1 MKNLIFFLPSFSDYG
16 AGNSTLRLCKSLKK
30 KDYQINII
38 SLGKNSQ
45 KKKLKKIGCK
55 IFEINSKNVFSS
67 MKLIVPLVNKIYNSK
82 MEKNIFISSIHH
94 ANVFSI
100 IFLKKIKKLKIIG
113 IERTDISELLI
124 FNNLYNYIKNLIIYF
139 LVKIYY
145 KKADLI
151 ISNSISG
158 KNDLIKLC
166 NTTVLSIPSPSF
178 LHLKYKRTLKKI
190 KKLKIIS
197 VGRLSREKGYN
208 VIIEALNKIKIKN
221 FSLTI
226 LGDGPEKENLKVMI
240 KDYNLKKK
248 IKLVGFKR
256 NTSKYYKKAN
266 LFINA
271 SHFEGFPNAV
281 VEAISH
287 NIPVIC
293 SNSKG
298 GIKEIIL
305 NGRGGDLF
313 KVNDSNQ
320 LSKKI
325 TSYYRDPEKLNKK
338 LILSRNNI
346 KKYSISEH
354 TKKYQNIFNNI

>member
-1 MKNLIFFLPSFSDYG
+1 MKNLIFFLPSFSYYG
-16 AGNSTLRLCKSLKK
+16 AGNSTLRLCKTLDKK
-30 KDYQINII
+30 NYQISII
-38 SLGKNSQ
+38 SLGKNFQ
-45 KKKLKKIGCK
+45 KSKLKKIGCK
-55 IFEINSKNVFSS
+55 IFEINSNNVFRS
-67 MKLIVPLVNKIYNSK
+67 MKLIIPLVNKIYEAK
-82 MEKNIFISSIHH
+82 MDKNIFISSIHH

-100 IFLKKIKKLKIIG
+100 IFLRTIKNLKIIG
-113 IERTDISELLI
+113 IERTDINELLI
-124 FNNLYNYIKNLIIYF
+124 FDNLFNYIKNLLIYL

-151 ISNSISG
+151 ISNSIRG

-166 NTTVLSIPSPSF
+166 KTKVLNIPSPSF
-178 LHLKYKRTLKKI
+178 LSLKFKKPLKKI

-197 VGRLSREKGYN
+197 VGRLSKEKGYD
-208 VIIEALNKIKIKN
+208 VIIKALSKLQIKD

-226 LGDGPEKENLKVMI
+226 LGDGPEKENLKTMI
-240 KDYNLKKK
+240 KDYNLQKK

-256 NTSKYYKKAN
+256 YTSKYYKKAN

-287 NIPVIC
+287 NLPVIC

-313 KVNDSNQ
+313 RVNDSNQ

-325 TSYYRDPEKLNKK
+325 TSYYRDPKKLNRK

-354 TKKYQNIFNNI
+354 VKKYHNIFNNI

>member
-1 MKNLIFFLPSFSDYG
+1 MKNLIFFLPSFSNYG
-16 AGNSTLRLCKSLKK
+16 AGNSTLRLCKILDK
-30 KDYQINII
+30 KDYQISII
-38 SLGKNSQ
+38 SLGKNFQ
-45 KKKLKKIGCK
+45 KSKLKKIGCK
-55 IFEINSKNVFSS
+55 IFEINSNNVFRS
-67 MKLIVPLVNKIYNSK
+67 MKLIIPLVNKIYEAK

-100 IFLKKIKKLKIIG
+100 IFLRTIKNLKIIG

-124 FNNLYNYIKNLIIYF
+124 FNNLFNYIKNLLIYF

-166 NTTVLSIPSPSF
+166 KTTVLNIPSPSF
-178 LHLKYKRTLKKI
+178 LSLKYKKHVKKI
-190 KKLKIIS
+190 RKLKIIS
-197 VGRLSREKGYN
+197 VGRLSKEKGYD
-208 VIIEALNKIKIKN
+208 IIIKALSKLQTKD

-226 LGDGPEKENLKVMI
+226 LGDGPEKENLKTMI
-240 KDYNLKKK
+240 KYYNLQKK

-287 NIPVIC
+287 NLPVIC

-298 GIKEIIL
+298 GIREIL
-305 NGRGGDLF
+305 LDGRGGDLF
-313 KVNDSNQ
+313 RVNDSNQ
-320 LSKKI
+320 LLKKI
-325 TSYYRDPEKLNKK
+325 TSYYRDPKKLNKK

-354 TKKYQNIFNNI
+354 VKKYQNIFNNI

>member
-16 AGNSTLRLCKSLKK
+16 AGNSTLRLCKSLNK
-30 KDYQINII
+30 KDYQISII
-38 SLGKNSQ
+38 SLGKNFQ
-45 KKKLKKIGCK
+45 KNKLKKIGCK

-67 MKLIVPLVNKIYNSK
+67 MKLIVPLVNKIYEPK

-100 IFLKKIKKLKIIG
+100 IFLRKIKNLKIIG

-124 FNNLYNYIKNLIIYF
+124 FNNLFNYIKNLIIYL

-151 ISNSISG
+151 ISNSLSG

-166 NTTVLSIPSPSF
+166 NTKVLNIPSPSF
-178 LHLKYKRTLKKI
+178 LCLKYKKTLKKNR
-190 KKLKIIS
+190 KLKMIS
-197 VGRLSREKGYN
+197 VGRLSKEKGYN
-208 VIIEALNKIKIKN
+208 VIIEALNKLKIKN

-226 LGDGPEKENLKVMI
+226 LGEGPEKNKLATMI
-240 KDYNLKKK
+240 KDNNLQIK
-248 IKLVGFKR
+248 IKLVGFQR

-287 NIPVIC
+287 NVPVIC

-298 GIKEIIL
+298 GVKEIIL
-305 NGRGGDLF
+305 NGKGGDLF
-313 KVNDSNQ
+313 RVDDANQ

-325 TSYYRDPEKLNKK
+325 TSFYKDPKKLNKK

-354 TKKYQNIFNNI
+354 VKKYENIFNNI

>member
-1 MKNLIFFLPSFSDYG
+1 MKNLIFFLPSFSNYG
-16 AGNSTLRLCKSLKK
+16 AGNSTLRLCKGLNKK
-30 KDYQINII
+30 NYKVSII
-38 SLGKNSQ
+38 SIGKNFQ

-55 IFEINSKNVFSS
+55 IFEINSKNVYSS

-82 MEKNIFISSIHH
+82 IEKNIFISSIHH

-100 IFLKKIKKLKIIG
+100 IFLRKFKNLKIIS

-124 FNNLYNYIKNLIIYF
+124 FNDFFSYIKNLIIYL

-166 NTTVLSIPSPSF
+166 STKVLNIPSPSF
-178 LHLKYKRTLKKI
+178 LGLRYKKTVNKNRELKM
-190 KKLKIIS
+190 IS
-197 VGRLSREKGYN
+197 VGRLSKEKGYS
-208 VIIEALNKIKIKN
+208 VIIEALNKLKIKN

-226 LGDGPEKENLKVMI
+226 LGDGPEENNLKTMI
-240 KDYNLKKK
+240 KNYNLQKK

-271 SHFEGFPNAV
+271 SHFEGFPNSV

-287 NIPVIC
+287 NLPVIC

-305 NGRGGDLF
+305 NGKGGDLF
-313 KVNDSNQ
+313 RVNDVNQ

-325 TSYYRDPEKLNKK
+325 TSYYRDPKKLNKK
-338 LILSRNNI
+338 LTLSRNNI

-354 TKKYQNIFNNI
+354 VKKYQNIFDNI

>member
-1 MKNLIFFLPSFSDYG
+1 MKNLIFFLPSFSAYG
-16 AGNSTLRLCKSLKK
+16 AGNSTLRLCKSLNKK
-30 KDYQINII
+30 EYQISII
-38 SLGKNSQ
+38 SLGKNFQ
-45 KKKLKKIGCK
+45 KNRLKKIGCK
-55 IFEINSKNVFSS
+55 VFEINSKNVFSS
-67 MKLIVPLVNKIYNSK
+67 MKLIAPLVNKIYDSK

-124 FNNLYNYIKNLIIYF
+124 FSNLFSYIKNMIIYF
-139 LVKIYY
+139 LVKVYY

-166 NTTVLSIPSPSF
+166 KTRVINIPSPSF
-178 LHLKYKRTLKKI
+178 LSLKYKKSMKKNS
-190 KKLKIIS
+190 KLKLIS
-197 VGRLSREKGYN
+197 VGRLSKEKGYK
-208 VIIEALNKIKIKN
+208 VIIEALNKLKIKN

-226 LGDGPEKENLKVMI
+226 LGDGPERDNLKAMI
-240 KDYNLKKK
+240 KGYNLQKK
-248 IKLVGFKR
+248 IKLMGFKE
-256 NTSKYYKKAN
+256 NTGKYYKKAN

-287 NIPVIC
+287 NLPIIC

-313 KVNDSNQ
+313 NVNDVNQ
-320 LSKKI
+320 LLNKI
-325 TSYYRDPEKLNKK
+325 TSYYRDPKKLNKK

-354 TKKYQNIFNNI
+354 IKKYQNIFNDI

>member
-1 MKNLIFFLPSFSDYG
+1 MKNLIFFLPNFSDYG
-16 AGNSTLRLCKSLKK
+16 AGNSTLRLCKSLNK
-30 KDYQINII
+30 KDYQISII
-38 SLGKNSQ
+38 SLGKNFQ
-45 KKKLKKIGCK
+45 KNKLKKIGCK

-67 MKLIVPLVNKIYNSK
+67 MKSIVPLVNRIYDSK

-94 ANVFSI
+94 ANVSSI
-100 IFLKKIKKLKIIG
+100 IFLRKIENLKIIG

-124 FNNLYNYIKNLIIYF
+124 FNDLFSYVKNLTIF
-139 LVKIYY
+139 LLVKIYY
-145 KKADLI
+145 KKASLI

-166 NTTVLSIPSPSF
+166 NTTVLNIPSPSF
-178 LHLKYKRTLKKI
+178 FNLKYKKIVKKNR
-190 KKLKIIS
+190 KLKMIS
-197 VGRLSREKGYN
+197 VGRLSKEKGYD
-208 VIIEALNKIKIKN
+208 VIIKALNKLKTKN

-226 LGDGPEKENLKVMI
+226 LGEGPEKEKLKTMI
-240 KDYNLKKK
+240 KNYNLQKK

-271 SHFEGFPNAV
+271 SHFEGFPNSV

-287 NIPVIC
+287 NLPVIC

-305 NGRGGDLF
+305 NGKGGDLF
-313 KVNDSNQ
+313 KVNDANQ

-325 TSYYRDPEKLNKK
+325 ASYYKDPKKLNKK

-354 TKKYQNIFNNI
+354 VKKYQNIFDNI

>member
-16 AGNSTLRLCKSLKK
+16 AGNSTLRLCKNLNK
-30 KDYQINII
+30 KDYQISII
-38 SLGKNSQ
+38 SLGKNFQ
-45 KKKLKKIGCK
+45 KNKLIKIGCK
-55 IFEINSKNVFSS
+55 VFDINSKNVYSS
-67 MKLIVPLVNKIYNSK
+67 MKLIVPLVNKIYDSK

-94 ANVFSI
+94 ANVSSI
-100 IFLKKIKKLKIIG
+100 IFLRKFKNLKIIS
-113 IERTDISELLI
+113 IDRTDISELLI
-124 FNNLYNYIKNLIIYF
+124 FNNLFNYIKNLLIYL

-166 NTTVLSIPSPSF
+166 KTTVLNIPSPSF
-178 LHLKYKRTLKKI
+178 LSLRYKKPVKKI
-190 KKLKIIS
+190 RKLKIIS
-197 VGRLSREKGYN
+197 VGRLSKEKGYD
-208 VIIEALNKIKIKN
+208 VIIKALSKLQTKN
-221 FSLTI
+221 FSLKI
-226 LGDGPEKENLKVMI
+226 LGDGPEKENLKTMI
-240 KDYNLKKK
+240 KDYNLQKK
-248 IKLVGFKR
+248 IKLMGFKR

-287 NIPVIC
+287 NLPVIC
-293 SNSKG
+293 SNSRG

-313 KVNDSNQ
+313 RVNDSNQ

-325 TSYYRDPEKLNKK
+325 TSYYRDPKKLNKK
-338 LILSRNNI
+338 LFLSRINI

-354 TKKYQNIFNNI
+354 VKKYQNIFDSI

>member
-16 AGNSTLRLCKSLKK
+16 AGNSTLRLCKSLNK
-30 KDYQINII
+30 KDYQISII
-38 SLGKNSQ
+38 SLGKNFQ
-45 KKKLKKIGCK
+45 KNKLKKIGCK

-67 MKLIVPLVNKIYNSK
+67 MKLIVPLVNKIYEPK

-100 IFLKKIKKLKIIG
+100 IFLRKIKNLKIIG

-124 FNNLYNYIKNLIIYF
+124 FNNLFNYIKNLIIYL

-151 ISNSISG
+151 ISNSLSG

-166 NTTVLSIPSPSF
+166 NTKVLNIPSPSF
-178 LHLKYKRTLKKI
+178 LCLKYKKTLKKNR
-190 KKLKIIS
+190 KLKMIS
-197 VGRLSREKGYN
+197 VGRLSKEKGYN
-208 VIIEALNKIKIKN
+208 VIIEALNKLKIKN
-221 FSLTI
+221 FSLTV
-226 LGDGPEKENLKVMI
+226 LGEGPEKKKLATMI
-240 KDYNLKKK
+240 KDNNLQIK
-248 IKLVGFKR
+248 IKLVGFQR

-287 NIPVIC
+287 NVPVIC

-298 GIKEIIL
+298 GVKEIIL
-305 NGRGGDLF
+305 NGKGGDLF
-313 KVNDSNQ
+313 RVDDANQ

-325 TSYYRDPEKLNKK
+325 TSFYKDPKKLNKK

-354 TKKYQNIFNNI
+354 VKKYENIFNNI

>member
-16 AGNSTLRLCKSLKK
+16 AGNSTLRLCKGLNK
-30 KDYQINII
+30 KDYQISII
-38 SLGKNSQ
+38 SLGKNLQ
-45 KKKLKKIGCK
+45 KNKLKKIGCRV
-55 IFEINSKNVFSS
+55 FEINSKNVFNS
-67 MKLIVPLVNKIYNSK
+67 MTLIAPLVKKIYDSK

-94 ANVFSI
+94 ANVSSI
-100 IFLKKIKKLKIIG
+100 IFLRKIENLKIIG

-124 FNNLYNYIKNLIIYF
+124 FNDLFSYVKNLTIF
-139 LVKIYY
+139 LLVKIYY
-145 KKADLI
+145 KKASLI

-166 NTTVLSIPSPSF
+166 NTKVVNIPSPSF
-178 LHLKYKRTLKKI
+178 FNLKYKKIVKNNRKLKK
-190 KKLKIIS
+190 IS
-197 VGRLSREKGYN
+197 VGRLSKEKGYD
-208 VIIEALNKIKIKN
+208 VIIKALNKLKTKN

-226 LGDGPEKENLKVMI
+226 LGEGPEKEKLKTMI
-240 KDYNLKKK
+240 KNYNLQKK

-271 SHFEGFPNAV
+271 SHFEGFPNSV

-287 NIPVIC
+287 NLPVIC

-305 NGRGGDLF
+305 NGKGGDLF
-313 KVNDSNQ
+313 KVNDANQ

-325 TSYYRDPEKLNKK
+325 ASYYKDPKKLNKK

-354 TKKYQNIFNNI
+354 VKKYQNIFDNI

>member
-1 MKNLIFFLPSFSDYG
+1 MKNLIFFLPSFTQYG
-16 AGNSTLRLCKSLKK
+16 AGNSTLRLCENLNK
-30 KDYQINII
+30 KDYQISII
-38 SLGKNSQ
+38 SLGKNFQ
-45 KKKLKKIGCK
+45 KTKLKKIGCK
-55 IFEINSKNVFSS
+55 VYEIRSKNVFNS
-67 MKLIVPLVNKIYNSK
+67 MKLIAPLVNKIYESK

-100 IFLKKIKKLKIIG
+100 MFLRKIKKLKIIG

-124 FNNLYNYIKNLIIYF
+124 FNNLFSYIKNIIIYF
-139 LVKIYY
+139 LVKVYY

-166 NTTVLSIPSPSF
+166 KTRVINIPSPSF
-178 LHLKYKRTLKKI
+178 LSLKYKKSMKKNS
-190 KKLKIIS
+190 KLKLIS
-197 VGRLSREKGYN
+197 VGRLSKEKGYK
-208 VIIEALNKIKIKN
+208 VIIEALNKLKIKN

-226 LGDGPEKENLKVMI
+226 LGDGPERDNLKAMI
-240 KDYNLKKK
+240 KDYNLQEK
-248 IKLVGFKR
+248 IKLIGFKE

-287 NIPVIC
+287 NLPIIC

-313 KVNDSNQ
+313 NVNDANQ
-320 LSKKI
+320 LLKKI
-325 TSYYRDPEKLNKK
+325 TSYYRDPKKLNKK

-354 TKKYQNIFNNI
+354 IKKYQNIFNNI